1 MFPGEEVYWLAL
13 SKAPGIGLKRF
24 YKLIKTFG
32 DPRQVWQA
40 GLSELSPV
48 IGRKVA
54 VDFIQFRRK
63 FSMEKE
69 WEQLEKGGYKIVL
82 VNDRSYPGLLK
93 KIHDPPP
100 VLYYKGEFRPEDQ
113 FAVAVVGSRAA
124 TPSGLSIAR
133 ELAAGLAVQGITVVS
148 GLARGIDSAAH
159 RGALSVKGG
168 RTIAVLGSGIDRVY
182 PPENKDLMEE
192 ISDHGVVCS
201 EFPLGTNPFPGNF
214 PARNRVI
221 SGLSLGVTVVEASKD
236 SGSLITAEFALE
248 QGREVFAVPGSIE
261 RKGSKGPHRLLKEG
275 AKLVEE
281 VGDILEALNLPY
293 LSFEE
298 MHTIDKVKDEFSPV
312 EKELWGLLAAGETHI
327 DILIRDSGLPVSE
340 VNSALV
346 QMELKGIIMQVAA
359 NTFRRVEN

>member
-1 MFPGEEVYWLAL
+1 MFPREEIYWLAL
-13 SKAPGIGLKRF
+13 NKAPGIGSRRF
-24 YKLIKTFG
+24 YKLIKTFD
-32 DPRQVWQA
+32 DPKQVWQA
-40 GLSELSPV
+40 GLSELSQV
-48 IGRKVA
+48 IGRKIA
-54 VDFIQFRRK
+54 MDFIEFRRK
-63 FSMEKE
+63 FSVDEE
-69 WEQLEKGGYKIVL
+69 WERLEKGGFKILL
-82 VNDRSYPGLLK
+82 VKDRNYPGLLK

-100 VLYYKGEFRPEDQ
+100 VLYYRGEFRPEDQ

-133 ELAAGLAVQGITVVS
+133 ELAADLAVQGITVVS

-168 RTIAVLGSGIDRVY
+168 RTIAVLGCGIDRVY
-182 PPENKDLMEE
+182 PPENKDLMDE
-192 ISDHGVVCS
+192 ISNHGVVCS
-201 EFPLGTNPFPGNF
+201 EFPLGTKPFPGNF

-248 QGREVFAVPGSIE
+248 QGREVFAVPGSVN

-281 VGDILEALNLPY
+281 VGDILESLNLPY

-298 MHTIDKVKDEFSPV
+298 PHTIDKVESGLSPV
-312 EKELWGLLAAGETHI
+312 EKKLWGLLAAGETHI
-327 DILIRDSGLPVSE
+327 DILIRDSGLPASE
-340 VNSALV
+340 VSSALV
-346 QMELKGIIMQVAA
+346 LMELKGIIQQVAT
-359 NTFRRVEN
+359 NTFWRVEK